1 MPVPPPYSFS
11 FRSAARRSSLRPM
24 SAPCLLRRFALSLL
38 LAGAPL
44 FASEPAAPLTL
55 PEVFAAIRDHH
66 PGLAAARAS
75 TEASRA
81 RVDIEKAW
89 MDPRLGFDVKR
100 DNTRLANY
108 SELEATVSQELPLS
122 GRAKLRGQAATAESA
137 VVSAQARQRE
147 WMLLNQARLAF
158 TRLAATDERLALNS
172 RLHDNL
178 IQSRTLARQAYET
191 GQRTQMELLTLE
203 TDLIKTDG
211 ERTELASQRIQE
223 ATALNAL
230 MLRPVETGI
239 APLALPAPVLPA
251 MSLSDAVARARVMS
265 PEITV
270 ALRELDAAHAKLAV
284 VRKNRS
290 IDPEVSFT
298 ARQLNN
304 SSQALSSYDTGISF
318 SVPWAN
324 PGRTRAELLEAR
336 SRITAARAAADASE
350 AQTAGM
356 VAAAHTRATAS
367 FTKVKRYQEE
377 LLPLSRASADAAR
390 RDYETGRAA
399 LPSVLNAQRMTLE
412 TELQFST
419 ARAEQALATAELCFL
434 TSQDVQP

>member
-1 MPVPPPYSFS
+1 MPTPSI
-11 FRSAARRSSLRPM
+11 
-24 SAPCLLRRFALSLL
+24 LRRCALALMLGCGS
-38 LAGAPL
+38 L
-44 FASEPAAPLTL
+44 FAATTEAVTPSASPHTAPTPLTL
-55 PEVFAAIRDHH
+55 SEVFAAIRDHH
-66 PGLAAARAS
+66 PALAAARAS
-75 TEASRA
+75 TEAARA

-108 SELEATVSQELPLS
+108 SELEATVSQEIPLS
-122 GRAKLRGQAATAESA
+122 GRAKLRGQAATAETA
-137 VVSAQARQRE
+137 VVSAQGRQRE

-158 TRLAATDERLALNS
+158 TRLAATDERLSLNT

-178 IQSRTLARQAYET
+178 VQSRALARLAYET
-191 GQRTQMELLTLE
+191 GQRTQIDLLTLE

-211 ERTELASQRIQE
+211 ERTELTSQRLQE
-223 ATALNAL
+223 VASLNAL

-239 APLALPAPVLPA
+239 APLTLPAPVLPA
-251 MSLSDAVARARVMS
+251 MALGDAVARARVMS

-270 ALRELDAAHAKLAV
+270 ALRELDAASAKLAV
-284 VRKNRS
+284 VRKNRA

-298 ARQLNN
+298 ARQMNN
-304 SSQALSSYDTGISF
+304 SGQVLSSYDTGISF

-324 PGRTRAELLEAR
+324 PGRTRAELIEAR
-336 SRITAARAAADASE
+336 SRITAARAEADASE
-350 AQTAGM
+350 ADIAGR

-367 FTKVKRYQEE
+367 FTQVKRYQDE

-399 LPSVLNAQRMTLE
+399 LPSVLTAQRMTLE
-412 TELQFST
+412 SELQWIT
-419 ARAEQALATAELCFL
+419 ARAEQSLAIAELCFL

>member
-1 MPVPPPYSFS
+1 MTKPSILR
-11 FRSAARRSSLRPM
+11 RSALALMLGFGPV
-24 SAPCLLRRFALSLL
+24 FA
-38 LAGAPL
+38 ADTP
-44 FASEPAAPLTL
+44 APLTL

-75 TEASRA
+75 TEAARA
-81 RVDIEKAW
+81 RVDVEKAW

-108 SELEATVSQELPLS
+108 SELEATVSQELTLS
-122 GRAKLRGQAATAESA
+122 GRSKLRGQAASAETA
-137 VVSAQARQRE
+137 VVSAQGRQRE
-147 WMLLNQARLAF
+147 WMLLNQARLSF
-158 TRLAATDERLALNS
+158 TRLAATDERLALNT

-178 IQSRTLARQAYET
+178 VQSRALARQAYEN
-191 GQRTQMELLTLE
+191 GQRTQMDLLTLE

-211 ERTELASQRIQE
+211 ERTELTSQRIQE
-223 ATALNAL
+223 VATLNAL

-251 MSLSDAVARARVMS
+251 MALGDAVARARAMS

-270 ALRELDAAHAKLAV
+270 ALKELDAARAKLAV
-284 VRKNRS
+284 VRKNRA

-298 ARQLNN
+298 ARQMNN
-304 SSQALSSYDTGISF
+304 SGQVLSSYDTGISF

-324 PGRTRAELLEAR
+324 PGRTRAELIEAR
-336 SRITAARAAADASE
+336 SRITAARAEADASE
-350 AQTAGM
+350 AEIGGM

-367 FTKVKRYQEE
+367 FTQVKRYQDE

-399 LPSVLNAQRMTLE
+399 LPSVLTAQRMTIE

-434 TSQDVQP
+434 TSQDVQL